1 MTMSLRPSGA
11 GQDRLCPD
19 RSKGRGAMMLR
30 DRTALVFGGG
40 GAIGGAAARAFAREG
55 ARVFLAGRTA
65 AKLEA
70 VAADIRAAGGMA
82 ETVIVDVLDAAA
94 VNACVAQVAASAG
107 RIDIVM
113 VAVGFAHV
121 QGTAFLD
128 LTLDEFIHPVD
139 AYMRTLFITTQA
151 VARPMAKAG
160 SGVILTL
167 STPGS
172 RVTWPGFVG
181 YGVTCAAKES
191 FSRRLAVELGPL
203 GIRVV
208 CLMPNA
214 IPETIARRSHAAQV
228 FAPLAAREGLTV
240 EEMLA
245 KPQDMP
251 ALRRLP
257 TLDEVAE
264 AAVFAASP
272 KAGALTGTVLNL
284 SCGLVTD

>member
-1 MTMSLRPSGA
+1 MTLEG
-11 GQDRLCPD
+11 
-19 RSKGRGAMMLR
+19 
-30 DRTALVFGGG
+30 RTAVVFGGG

-55 ARVFLAGRTA
+55 ARVFVAGRTA

-70 VAADIRAAGGMA
+70 VADEIRGAGGMA
-82 ETVIVDVLDAAA
+82 ETAIVDVLDEAR
-94 VNACVAQVAASAG
+94 VNACVAEVIATAG
-107 RIDIVM
+107 RIDIAM
-113 VAVGFAHV
+113 VAVGFVHV

-128 LTLDEFIHPVD
+128 LTLDEFINPVD
-139 AYMRTLFITTQA
+139 AYLRALFITAQA

-172 RVTWPGFVG
+172 RLTWPGFLG
-181 YGVTCAAKES
+181 YGVTCAAKEG
-191 FSRRLAVELGPL
+191 FSKRLAMELGPH

-214 IPETIARRSHAAQV
+214 VPETIARGSHAAEV

-245 KPQDMP
+245 RPQDMP
-251 ALRRLP
+251 ALRRFP

-272 KAGALTGTVLNL
+272 KAGALTGAVMNL

>member
-1 MTMSLRPSGA
+1 
-11 GQDRLCPD
+11 
-19 RSKGRGAMMLR
+19 MLLK
-30 DRTALVFGGG
+30 DRTAVIFGGG
-40 GAIGGAAARAFAREG
+40 GAIGGAAARAFGREG

-70 VAADIRAAGGMA
+70 VASDIRAAGGVA
-82 ETVIVDVLDAAA
+82 ETAVLDVFDEVA
-94 VNACVAQVAASAG
+94 VNAFVRGIAEKAG
-107 RIDIVM
+107 GIDIAM
-113 VAVGFAHV
+113 VAVGFVHV

-128 LTLDEFIHPVD
+128 LTLDEFLHPID
-139 AYMRTLFITTQA
+139 AYMRALFITTQA
-151 VARPMAKAG
+151 VSRPMARAG

-172 RVTWPGFVG
+172 RVTWPGFLG

-214 IPETIARRSHAAQV
+214 IPETIARGSHAAQV

-240 EEMLA
+240 EQMLA